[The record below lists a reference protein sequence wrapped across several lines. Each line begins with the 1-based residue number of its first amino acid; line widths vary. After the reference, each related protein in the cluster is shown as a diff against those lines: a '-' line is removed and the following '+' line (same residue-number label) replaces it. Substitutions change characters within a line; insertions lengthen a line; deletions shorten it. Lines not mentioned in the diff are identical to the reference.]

1 MEESNFNNFWNLSSI
16 CYFQKYFLTS
26 HLNIYKIYWFYWLNI
41 WISYKIMPL
50 FVSFEKTNNNKK
62 MPKLGFPNYFI
73 VNKIKQNVAQTY

>member
-1 MEESNFNNFWNLSSI
+1 ML
-16 CYFQKYFLTS
+16 
-26 HLNIYKIYWFYWLNI
+26 
-41 WISYKIMPL
+41 L